1 MDEAHTSTSP
11 FYTVHAN
18 LPIRKA
24 GALRKEGRTGS
35 SRLFT
40 LQRCNCGTVTLCQRY
55 GGDVSRKRKKKKETQ
70 NPKRAILPLQRT
82 GSERKLDRA
91 ERLVSAAYNLAC
103 IIPTRNSLISRVR
116 AHGEN

>member
-55 GGDVSRKRKKKKETQ
+55 GGDVSRKRKKKKRHKT
-70 NPKRAILPLQRT
+70 PKEQFYRY
-82 GSERKLDRA
+82 SERDPSENSIA
-91 ERLVSAAYNLAC
+91 QSGWLARR
-103 IIPTRNSLISRVR
+103 TTSH
-116 AHGEN
+116 A